1 MNIDWLT
8 VIIQGVNFLIL
19 VWILKRYLYKPI
31 LNAMD
36 NRQKAVFAKLHEA
49 EKRELDAEK
58 ARKDFENEK
67 QNVKDKARKVFL
79 DAHKEAE
86 EEKSAM
92 VKDAHHD
99 MQKKQSRFEKQ
110 LALEKKALYHAVRT
124 LAGETLVQTARD
136 ALGELATK
144 NLESDMISLFV
155 QKISKNTSDDFA
167 QIIDGI
173 KAKKTLFLSSSRKL
187 DSKDKKIIEEALK
200 TLSGVKPT
208 ITYKENSDLICG
220 IEILCDTVMIRWGFD
235 KYIENFGRS
244 LNNAL
249 NKITA

>member
-8 VIIQGVNFLIL
+8 VIIQAANFLIL

-36 NRQKAVFAKLHEA
+36 KRQKAVFAKLREA

-58 ARKDFENEK
+58 ARKNFENEK
-67 QNVKDKARKVFL
+67 QNVKDESRKVFL
-79 DAHKEAE
+79 DAHKKAE
-86 EEKSAM
+86 EEKSEM
-92 VKDAHHD
+92 VKEAHHD
-99 MQKKQSRFEKQ
+99 MQKKQSRFEEQ
-110 LALEKKALYHAVRT
+110 LDLEKKALYQSVRN
-124 LAGETLVQTARD
+124 LAGETLIKTARD

-144 NLESDMISLFV
+144 DLESDMVSLFV
-155 QKISKNTSDDFA
+155 QKISKNTSKDFA

-173 KAKKTLFLSSSRKL
+173 KNKKTIFLSSSTKL
-187 DSKDKKIIEEALK
+187 DAKDKKVIEGALK
-200 TLSGVKPT
+200 DLSGVSPT

-244 LNNAL
+244 LNDAL
-249 NKITA
+249 NKITT